1 MLVPFILARA
11 TYLSLMDQ
19 VEGSGFL
26 SPSRLPIAENLAS
39 LRDFPTVSKSLG
51 KEQARVTKP
60 CSQRWTW
67 ILLVGFLCKVF
78 TTISCPGTSRPYLEP
93 CGHEQPS
100 PNQSLSFENNS
111 VWIQIERSW
120 FLFHGPIFLQRRE
133 TGRREHRTRSEKTS
147 FCRDSR

>member
-67 ILLVGFLCKVF
+67 ILLVGFLCQVF
-78 TTISCPGTSRPYLEP
+78 TTISCPDTSRPYLEP
-93 CGHEQPS
+93 CGHERPS

-120 FLFHGPIFLQRRE
+120 FLFHGPIFLQRM
-133 TGRREHRTRSEKTS
+133 SVS
-147 FCRDSR
+147 ILLFLDPVVASVV